1 MNLMKM
7 DIGNRGVYMSNSV
20 VIILGL
26 ISIQCCAIVFSI
38 YSVEKTIKKNNEE
51 MFSKIDELNNTVK
64 ELESKFENK

>member
-38 YSVEKTIKKNNEE
+38 YSAEKTIKKNNEE
-51 MFSKIDELNNTVK
+51 MLSKIDELNNTIK
-64 ELESKFENK
+64 ELRK

>member
-1 MNLMKM
+1 
-7 DIGNRGVYMSNSV
+7 MSNSE
-20 VIILGL
+20 ITILAL

-51 MFSKIDELNNTVK
+51 ILSKIDELNNTIK